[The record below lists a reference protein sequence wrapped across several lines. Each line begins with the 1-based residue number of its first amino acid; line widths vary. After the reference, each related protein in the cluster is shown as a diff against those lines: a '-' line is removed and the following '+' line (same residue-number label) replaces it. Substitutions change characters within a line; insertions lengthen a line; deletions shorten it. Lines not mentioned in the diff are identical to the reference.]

1 MFNEFL
7 TFDKWLIASLLIWAI
22 TYLIGC
28 FEFLTHWLFPTH
40 KSDCNQDCNQGRNCN
55 CKDIQNV

>member
-7 TFDKWLIASLLIWAI
+7 TFDKWLIVSLLIWAI

-28 FEFLTHWLFPTH
+28 FEFLTYWLFPTH
-40 KSDCNQDCNQGRNCN
+40 KLDCNQDCNQGRNCN